1 MKYLLN
7 INMKNPIGIPLHCHI
22 VDNFKEV
29 AKRANKQCFGLL
41 EEKNVLFH

>member
-7 INMKNPIGIPLHCHI
+7 MNMKTPIGIPLHCHI
-22 VDNFKEV
+22 VDDFKEV
-29 AKRANKQCFGLL
+29 AKRANNSLGLL